1 MIVDFSNVLS
11 STASVQ
17 VQAHWEPIADAT
29 YNLHQP
35 TQEQFDRLKAR
46 LPETVNME
54 WEQVLKLFKP
64 KPVHLLKKYSCRYVR
79 DKTPRAFCI
88 SRGRSDSD
96 TSVGVCPTSAHE

>member
-1 MIVDFSNVLS
+1 MVDLSNALS
-11 STASVQ
+11 SPASVQ

-46 LPETVNME
+46 LPEPVN
-54 WEQVLKLFKP
+54 
-64 KPVHLLKKYSCRYVR
+64 
-79 DKTPRAFCI
+79 
-88 SRGRSDSD
+88 SDSD